1 MSYQIL
7 YFNDAKKV
15 ISSKRMGK
23 MVNDTLQGIADDL
36 IGSIHLNT
44 TLKASLDDCGW
55 RENPDILKIIDGRRY
70 QYKGY
75 LKRVAVE
82 ASLGAYEYILEGLFR
97 LQIGF
102 DKGLIDAGLLILP
115 GNRSEKSPLGESVDL
130 VKDEIQQLYPTIS
143 LPVAVALFGVGVS
156 SQVVD
161 AVENTTADNVTE
173 LPADFY
179 ENHGD
184 SQVDDIDGND
194 SEQFDEIITEV
205 AV

>member
-1 MSYQIL
+1 MSYEIL

-23 MVNDTLQGIADDL
+23 MVNDTLQGIAEDL
-36 IGSIHLNT
+36 IGSSHLNS
-44 TLKASLDDCGW
+44 TLKSSLEDCGW
-55 RENPDILKIIDGRRY
+55 RENPDVLKIIDGRRY

-82 ASLGAYEYILEGLFR
+82 ASLGVYEYILEGLFR

-130 VKDEIQQLYPTIS
+130 VKAEIKELYPTIS
-143 LPVAVALFGVGVS
+143 LPVAVALFDVSVS

-161 AVENTTADNVTE
+161 AVENAVADNVEE

-179 ENHGD
+179 EDQGD
-184 SQVDDIDGND
+184 SLVDDMDRKDNNP
-194 SEQFDEIITEV
+194 FDENIMEV

>member
-7 YFNDAKKV
+7 YFNDAEKTIK
-15 ISSKRMGK
+15 SKRMGK
-23 MVNDTLQGIADDL
+23 MVNDTLQGIAEDL
-36 IGSIHLNT
+36 IGSSHLNS
-44 TLKASLDDCGW
+44 TLKSSLDDCGW
-55 RENPDILKIIDGRRY
+55 RENPDVLKIIDGRRY

-82 ASLGAYEYILEGLFR
+82 ASLGAYEFVLEGLFR

-115 GNRSEKSPLGESVDL
+115 GNRSEKSPLGDSVDL
-130 VKDEIQQLYPTIS
+130 VKAEIQELYPTIF
-143 LPVAVALFGVGVS
+143 LPVAVALFDVSVS

-161 AVENTTADNVTE
+161 AVENAGADNVE
-173 LPADFY
+173 DLPADFY
-179 ENHGD
+179 EDQGD
-184 SQVDDIDGND
+184 SRVDDMDGDNNHP
-194 SEQFDEIITEV
+194 FDENIMEV

>member
-1 MSYQIL
+1 MSYEIL

-15 ISSKRMGK
+15 ISSKRRGK
-23 MVNDTLQGIADDL
+23 MVNDTLQGIAEDL
-36 IGSIHLNT
+36 IGSSHLNS
-44 TLKASLDDCGW
+44 TLKSSLEDCGW
-55 RENPDILKIIDGRRY
+55 RENPDVLKIIDGRRY

-82 ASLGAYEYILEGLFR
+82 ASLGVYEYILEGLFR

-130 VKDEIQQLYPTIS
+130 VKAEIKELYPTIS
-143 LPVAVALFGVGVS
+143 LPVAVALFDVSVS

-161 AVENTTADNVTE
+161 AVENAGADNLEE
-173 LPADFY
+173 LPAAFY
-179 ENHGD
+179 EDQGD
-184 SQVDDIDGND
+184 SLVDDMDRKDNNP
-194 SEQFDEIITEV
+194 FDENIMEV